1 MGYPPR
7 AEKRVARIASNA
19 RAYGNRIGNLP
30 VDRERPTGCYGLSSG
45 SGSPSRPGNTLPS
58 WLRVVA
64 VALSRSAGH
73 VKVIL
78 F

>member
-1 MGYPPR
+1 MVPEGD
-7 AEKRVARIASNA
+7 RI
-19 RAYGNRIGNLP
+19 
-30 VDRERPTGCYGLSSG
+30 ERPTGCYGLSSG